1 MKVFNVENGIK
12 KVYVQKNDLK
22 YLASFDINVPQSLLE
37 KADYHPNSVTI
48 KEEPQFIECT
58 DPKEIK
64 FLESIDFIVDFK
76 ECNKKLSSEWLLDIS
91 FNLSKKMRKELDSK
105 HITRRGALKS
115 LDKHSMMQ
123 WIKHD
128 IDKILFFKEGKAEI
142 PFPIVP
148 DSDGFSYSGTE
159 DCPYQ
164 MKASLDPD
172 KILFYR
178 KDGKPLTDEDI
189 QTLPKDF
196 ILTGVSSAVAYSKN
210 YLRYFGNYDTDV
222 YLTED
227 KQYLVTEIK
236 DLKYYED
243 YDQTILGNIGVSLK
257 LDNITIPKKMVK
269 VPTKNINSER
279 KEN

>member
-1 MKVFNVENGIK
+1 MKVFNVENGVK

-22 YLASFDINVPQSLLE
+22 YLTTFDINVPQSLLK

-76 ECNKKLSSEWLLDIS
+76 EYNKLSAERLLDIS
-91 FNLSKKMRKELDSK
+91 FKLGRKMRKELDSK
-105 HITRRGALKS
+105 HITRRGTLKS

-123 WIKHD
+123 WIKND
-128 IDKILFFKEGKAEI
+128 IDKILFFKDGKAEI

-164 MKASLDPD
+164 MKASLDPN

-178 KDGKPLTDEDI
+178 KDGKSLTDEEI
-189 QTLPKDF
+189 QNLPKDF
-196 ILTGVSSAVAYSKN
+196 ISLGVSSAVAYSKN
-210 YLRYFGNYDTDV
+210 YLKYFGYYNTDV

-236 DLKYYED
+236 DLMYFDDYYH
-243 YDQTILGNIGVSLK
+243 ILGYIGASLK

-269 VPTKNINSER
+269 VHTKNINSER